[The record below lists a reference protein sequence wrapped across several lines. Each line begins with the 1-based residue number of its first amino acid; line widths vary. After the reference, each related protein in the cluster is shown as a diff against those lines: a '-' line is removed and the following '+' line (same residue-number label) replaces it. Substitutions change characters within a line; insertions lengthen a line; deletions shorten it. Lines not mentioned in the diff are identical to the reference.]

1 MSWLLALRI
10 QSKRLSTL
18 LFSVFRNTILLIIGN
33 SILTSLAY
41 KCILDIY
48 SREHFSI
55 NATLNELNLIKI
67 ARCSCHIQFVNLIR
81 TRNCQQRQSKTS
93 DRLTGRDR
101 LGLVYFFSVLKELN
115 LIELC

>member
-1 MSWLLALRI
+1 MRL
-10 QSKRLSTL
+10 QSKHPSTLTL

-48 SREHFSI
+48 SREHIGI
-55 NATLNELNLIKI
+55 NSTLNKLDFIKI
-67 ARCSCHIQFVNLIR
+67 ARSSSHIQFVDLVR
-81 TRNCQQRQSKTS
+81 TRDCQQRQSKTS

-101 LGLVYFFSVLKELN
+101 LEVAYSFAVLKKLYF
-115 LIELC
+115 IELC

>member
-1 MSWLLALRI
+1 MSWLFALRI

-48 SREHFSI
+48 SREQLGVNS
-55 NATLNELNLIKI
+55 TLNKLDFIKI
-67 ARCSCHIQFVNLIR
+67 ARSSSHIQFVYLI
-81 TRNCQQRQSKTS
+81 
-93 DRLTGRDR
+93 
-101 LGLVYFFSVLKELN
+101 
-115 LIELC
+115 